1 MANTKSRHSA
11 QQIIEAIKDTGGLI
25 NEICLSLNICR
36 NTFASYRRRF
46 PKVEEAYLEECDR
59 VADMAEGTIF
69 AAIQQG
75 SLAAAFYYLNNK
87 ARHRGY
93 GQAPAK
99 PAEQADEGTVFNLNF
114 GARRKP

>member
-1 MANTKSRHSA
+1 MANTKSRNNVE
-11 QQIIEAIKDTGGLI
+11 QIIEAIKDTGGLI
-25 NEICLSLNICR
+25 NEICERLDICR

-46 PKVEEAYLEECDR
+46 ARVEEAYQQECDR

-69 AAIQQG
+69 SLIQQG
-75 SLAAAFYYLNNK
+75 SLAAAMYYLNNK

-114 GARRKP
+114 GAKRKA

>member
-1 MANTKSRHSA
+1 MANTRSRHSVD
-11 QQIIEAIKDTGGLI
+11 QIIEAIKDTGGLI
-25 NEICLSLNICR
+25 NEICERLDICR

-46 PKVEEAYLEECDR
+46 PRVEESYQEECAR
-59 VADMAEGTIF
+59 VTDMAEGAIF
-69 AAIQQG
+69 LAIQQG
-75 SLAAAFYYLNNK
+75 SLAAAMYYLNNK
-87 ARHRGY
+87 ARDRGY

>member
-1 MANTKSRHSA
+1 MANTRSRHSVD
-11 QQIIEAIKDTGGLI
+11 QIIEAIKDTGGLI
-25 NEICLSLNICR
+25 NEICERLNICR

-59 VADMAEGTIF
+59 VSDMAEGQLF
-69 AAIQQG
+69 SAIQAG
-75 SLAAAFYYLNNK
+75 NLAAVFYYLNNK

-99 PAEQADEGTVFNLNF
+99 PAEQKDDVVFNLNF
-114 GARRKP
+114 GPKRKP